1 MTTLLTLADE
11 GPGLVSFDWASAIW
25 ILCLFTVLVLVLYKA
40 AWKNVLSG
48 LKAREERIRT
58 DIADAEA
65 ARRKA
70 EEALKDYDK
79 KLAEADRKVQEIID
93 KAIADAEQIGTNIRM
108 KAQQEAEE
116 AKDRATKEIES
127 AKHIALTEIYEQT
140 ANLATS
146 VAEKIIRRNLNADDQ
161 RELVKQSIEEFQ
173 TAGHN

>member
-25 ILCLFTVLVLVLYKA
+25 ILCLFTILVLVLYKA

-70 EEALKDYDK
+70 EETLKEYDK
-79 KLAEADRKVQEIID
+79 RLADADKKVREIID
-93 KAIADAEQIGTNIRM
+93 KATIDAEQIGTSLRM

-127 AKHIALTEIYEQT
+127 AKRIALSEIYEQS

-146 VAEKIIRRNLNADDQ
+146 IAEKIIRRNLNADDQ
-161 RELVKQSIEEFQ
+161 RDLVKQSIDEFQ

>member
-1 MTTLLTLADE
+1 MLALIPLADPE
-11 GPGLVSFDWASAIW
+11 LLEFNPGSAIW
-25 ILCLFTVLVLVLYKA
+25 VLCIFAVVALILYRT
-40 AWKNVLSG
+40 AWKNVLVG

-70 EEALKDYDK
+70 EETLKEYDK
-79 KLAEADRKVQEIID
+79 KLTEADHKVREIID
-93 KAIADAEQIGTNIRM
+93 KAVADAEQIGTSLRM

-116 AKDRATKEIES
+116 AKNHATREIEA
-127 AKHIALTEIYEQT
+127 AKRLALTEIYEQT

-146 VAEKIIRRNLNADDQ
+146 IAEKIIRRNLNADDQ
-161 RELVKQSIEEFQ
+161 RDLVKQSLDQFQ

>member
-1 MTTLLTLADE
+1 MMLPPIPLADPE
-11 GPGLVSFDWASAIW
+11 LLQLDFGSELW
-25 ILCLFTVLVLVLYKA
+25 VLGIFLIVVIILYKT
-40 AWKNVLSG
+40 AWKNVLVG

-70 EEALKDYDK
+70 EDTLKEYDK
-79 KLAEADRKVQEIID
+79 RLADADKKVREIID
-93 KAIADAEQIGTNIRM
+93 KATIDAEQIGTSLRM

-116 AKDRATKEIES
+116 VKDRATKEIEA
-127 AKHIALTEIYEQT
+127 AKRNALSEIYEQS

-146 VAEKIIRRNLNADDQ
+146 IAEKIIRRNLNADDQ
-161 RELVKQSIEEFQ
+161 RDLVKQGIDEFQ